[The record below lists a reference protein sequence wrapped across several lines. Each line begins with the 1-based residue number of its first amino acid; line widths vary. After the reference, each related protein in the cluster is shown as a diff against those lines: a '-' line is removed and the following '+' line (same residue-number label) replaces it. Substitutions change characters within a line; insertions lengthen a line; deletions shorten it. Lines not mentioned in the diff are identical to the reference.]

1 MVAISVSQQV
11 RETLSQLQAVTIFI
25 SRPWKC
31 TKILKITF
39 WVSVTSSLEKAFKR
53 QFQMQRRTSTIKPWK
68 LQGGRLFSLKL
79 YLITK
84 NDIVADNFNCCLA
97 SAGSRLYS
105 WSIWDFWFDGS
116 MVRCRGGKRRGLGP
130 RNDVLT
136 TCKAVTLRGGQRII
150 ALFPT
155 VNIFRLFRSRKRTD
169 RGNQKCLKN
178 WKTWYHASLFS
189 LHIVFVFRYWN
200 CGGN

>member
-79 YLITK
+79 YLMTK
-84 NDIVADNFNCCLA
+84 NDIVADNFSCCRA
-97 SAGSRLYS
+97 SAGSRPYS

-116 MVRCRGGKRRGLGP
+116 MVRWFDGPMVICDCSPVQSAVCLAAAPVFHLGAT
-130 RNDVLT
+130 RHFVLLS
-136 TCKAVTLRGGQRII
+136 CKISAEIVVYRMLAVFLNG
-150 ALFPT
+150 
-155 VNIFRLFRSRKRTD
+155 
-169 RGNQKCLKN
+169 
-178 WKTWYHASLFS
+178 
-189 LHIVFVFRYWN
+189 
-200 CGGN
+200 